1 MASNVSA
8 ARNVTP
14 RRALSGM
21 DPNLLLSPTP
31 SKSGSALS
39 PSNEELFRQSSGH
52 CGDAPSRPLKRADD
66 SAAGVSQPGSV
77 RKQEQPDSFVVSE
90 GGSMSLPD
98 FQDSLSFPASS
109 GDTSDG
115 FGSLLEQSEDISEED
130 ALADITAVEEPHAD
144 YRRSGEPDCDFTYI
158 PDGISHTPRARKKAP
173 SPPVGSPLF
182 HDNPIGVETFY
193 GLDGADDG
201 DDDHNDHD
209 RHHDRGAGLEDETM
223 KSSPML
229 PERFA
234 GPARAGF
241 TYMLDNLSY
250 TPRKQKSGAIPSN
263 PGSQLFKDSP
273 IGTQTF
279 YGIPPSPS
287 SSPPKPRDRGKG
299 KVVECASANKIEQE
313 QEKPQRLPKS
323 PNRAG
328 PSQPKDQ
335 SSPPF
340 RVVIPTPARGLAT
353 PYRRIHDAETPD
365 APASRRPTDRETPSL
380 VRVREASEIM
390 SDALDVDEAMA
401 MTEQRF
407 GEGFEGPHTPE
418 SQGHSPQTPAATT
431 TTTTAAAATTHQ
443 TTGDNPVSYPSIP
456 QVHVQPEA
464 DVSYPSLDAT
474 GIPSPP
480 PSQHPDRSP
489 PTKTPEPAPVPRP
502 EQAPAP
508 SSGSYFAR
516 IFSPLKFRASNKSAT
531 PTAST
536 AETPAPAPAPTLSA
550 APGGPLFGTPGT
562 GRSVRFAPQFS
573 AGGSG
578 DRTAALEAEWARERE
593 ENIRKAQEVGAIT
606 ISDTTPPTH
615 AGWRRERSLVRRQAR
630 EDGVTAITGSEDERS
645 YSVLDQDTVTI
656 EEGLARHIG
665 RKALGP
671 PSPLLAKEEAKSKIR
686 TNASTATNIASSR
699 SSLLYAASSG
709 NHTTTTT
716 TTRGQAHT
724 NTGACSESD
733 DGTLADSLLDMLS
746 QPAAA
751 SSSGLV
757 WTKEHYR
764 HLSAIVSSRSTDSK
778 GAKTGYSVQLDRPGR
793 LLAREVVAALELD
806 GDMYLT
812 LTPKECAAVE
822 RFLRREK
829 AKGAEWGVTEVVR
842 RTAGLRVAAMRRE
855 LTCKGK
861 KVRRR

>member
-39 PSNEELFRQSSGH
+39 PSNEGGNKPFRQSSGH
-52 CGDAPSRPLKRADD
+52 CGVTPLKRADD
-66 SAAGVSQPGSV
+66 SAVGVSQPSSI

-98 FQDSLSFPASS
+98 FQASPSFPASS
-109 GDTSDG
+109 GDTSDD
-115 FGSLLEQSEDISEED
+115 FGSLLEQGEDMSEED
-130 ALADITAVEEPHAD
+130 ALADITAVEEPHAE
-144 YRRSGEPDCDFTYI
+144 YRRSGDPDCDFTYI

-173 SPPVGSPLF
+173 SAPVASPLF
-182 HDNPIGVETFY
+182 HDNPVGVETFY

-201 DDDHNDHD
+201 GDDVHNDHG
-209 RHHDRGAGLEDETM
+209 RHNDHGADVEDETM

-229 PERFA
+229 PERLA

-241 TYMLDNLSY
+241 TYMLDDLSF
-250 TPRKQKSGAIPSN
+250 TPRKQKSGAIS
-263 PGSQLFKDSP
+263 GSQLFKDSP

-287 SSPPKPRDRGKG
+287 SSPPKPRDKGKG
-299 KVVECASANKIEQE
+299 KAVEDASASKIKQQ
-313 QEKPQRLPKS
+313 QEKRLRPPKS

-328 PSQPKDQ
+328 PSQPRDQ

-340 RVVIPTPARGLAT
+340 RVVIPTPSRGLAT
-353 PYRRIHDAETPD
+353 PYRRIHDAEIPD
-365 APASRRPTDRETPSL
+365 APASRRRTDRETPSL

-407 GEGFEGPHTPE
+407 GEGFEGPRTPE
-418 SQGHSPQTPAATT
+418 SQGDSPQPPAATAAA
-431 TTTTAAAATTHQ
+431 AAAATTHQ
-443 TTGDNPVSYPSIP
+443 TTGDDLVSYPSIP

-502 EQAPAP
+502 EQAPP
-508 SSGSYFAR
+508 SSSGSYFAR
-516 IFSPLKFRASNKSAT
+516 IFSPLKFRASSKSAT

-536 AETPAPAPAPTLSA
+536 SETAAPTLSA
-550 APGGPLFGTPGT
+550 APGGPPSEIPDT
-562 GRSVRFAPQFS
+562 GRSVRFAPQS
-573 AGGSG
+573 SPGGSG

-606 ISDTTPPTH
+606 ISDTPPPTH
-615 AGWRRERSLVRRQAR
+615 AGWRRERSLVRRQAK
-630 EDGVTAITGSEDERS
+630 EAGAIAITDTEGERS
-645 YSVLDQDTVTI
+645 YSIAITPHI
-656 EEGLARHIG
+656 E
-665 RKALGP
+665 RKALAP
-671 PSPLLAKEEAKSKIR
+671 PSPFLAKEEAKSKIH

-699 SSLLYAASSG
+699 FSLPYAASSSG
-709 NHTTTTT
+709 NHATTTTT
-716 TTRGQAHT
+716 TTGT
-724 NTGACSESD
+724 CSESD

-751 SSSGLV
+751 SGLV

-764 HLSAIVSSRSTDSK
+764 HLSAIVSSRSTDPKS
-778 GAKTGYSVQLDRPGR
+778 AETGYSVQLDRPGR

-806 GDMYLT
+806 GDMYLA

-829 AKGAEWGVTEVVR
+829 AKGAEWDVTEVVR
-842 RTAGLRVAAMRRE
+842 RTAGLRVAALRRE

-861 KVRRR
+861 VRRR